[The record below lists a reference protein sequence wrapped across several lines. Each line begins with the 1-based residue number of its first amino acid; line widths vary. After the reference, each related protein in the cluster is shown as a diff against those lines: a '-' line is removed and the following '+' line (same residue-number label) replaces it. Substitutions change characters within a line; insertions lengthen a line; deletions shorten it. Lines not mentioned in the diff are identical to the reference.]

1 MPNYLTKEEIRQ
13 WRSSL
18 ERITLEDYAK
28 KLGKEISNEKETND
42 MVDMVYKNSPT
53 ITYVVDEDM
62 LLPKKK
68 IKAERISSLA
78 QQSFEREKEMSL
90 EMKERDIIN
99 ALNKSRQEAK
109 KEAKKEIKMEVKE
122 DVKNKSSKKTK
133 KETTLTAKK
142 APKTVK
148 APKVSKSVKETKMA
162 DADILDDIQITF
174 KKNLTPR
181 EQAVFEHFL
190 NNKNQIVYA
199 KELAQVLEL
208 PRDYVYKYIKN
219 LRAKMN
225 ENAIQNA
232 DNGGFVLEVK

>member
-18 ERITLEDYAK
+18 EKITLEDYAK
-28 KLGKEISNEKETND
+28 KLGKVINNEKETND
-42 MVDMVYKNSPT
+42 MADIVYKHSSEVR
-53 ITYVVDEDM
+53 YVSNESENDSSSNY
-62 LLPKKK
+62 
-68 IKAERISSLA
+68 KAEKISSLA
-78 QQSFEREKEMSL
+78 QKSFEREKEISAAKVEKDL
-90 EMKERDIIN
+90 KK
-99 ALNKSRQEAK
+99 AVNKSKKSEEISSK
-109 KEAKKEIKMEVKE
+109 KETLKQSDKKEIKAEL
-122 DVKNKSSKKTK
+122 KKLQPEK
-133 KETTLTAKK
+133 AKK
-142 APKTVK
+142 AETNELPL
-148 APKVSKSVKETKMA
+148 SVTE
-162 DADILDDIQITF
+162 DVQITF

-190 NNKNQIVYA
+190 NHKNSIVYA
-199 KELAQVLEL
+199 KELAQDLDL

>member
-18 ERITLEDYAK
+18 ERITLEEYAK
-28 KLGKEISNEKETND
+28 RLGKVIAEEKETND
-42 MVDMVYKNSPT
+42 MVDKVYKNFSSEVRYISNEEVP
-53 ITYVVDEDM
+53 VV
-62 LLPKKK
+62 KNNF
-68 IKAERISSLA
+68 KAERISSLA
-78 QQSFEREKEMSL
+78 QQSFEREREMSL
-90 EMKERDIIN
+90 EIAEKEIIKKLDDKQKAEKT
-99 ALNKSRQEAK
+99 ALKKA
-109 KEAKKEIKMEVKE
+109 KEATKEVAK
-122 DVKNKSSKKTK
+122 DTK
-133 KETTLTAKK
+133 AT
-142 APKTVK
+142 PKTVK
-148 APKVSKSVKETKMA
+148 PSVKTKSVAKEVKTVAPKATIVKEEVSV
-162 DADILDDIQITF
+162 TF

-181 EQAVFEHFL
+181 EQAVFEHFI